1 MDLSST
7 ITLTQYFP
15 RIACLVMLLRFIDYR
30 PIKLTSKYFGFPVD
44 FKGWEGCQI
53 VGLPLESRDVKSK
66 SEETGYGHMY
76 TEIQI
81 ILRQIYPLLRNY
93 YL

>member
-15 RIACLVMLLRFIDYR
+15 RIAYLVMLLRFIDYR
-30 PIKLTSKYFGFPVD
+30 PIKLTRKYFEFPVD
-44 FKGWEGCQI
+44 CKGWEECQI
-53 VGLPLESRDVKSK
+53 VGLPLWSRDVKSK

>member
-7 ITLTQYFP
+7 LTQAQFFL

-30 PIKLTSKYFGFPVD
+30 PIKPTSKYFGFPVD
-44 FKGWEGCQI
+44 FKGWEGCQQ
-53 VGLPLESRDVKSK
+53 VELPLGSRDVKSK